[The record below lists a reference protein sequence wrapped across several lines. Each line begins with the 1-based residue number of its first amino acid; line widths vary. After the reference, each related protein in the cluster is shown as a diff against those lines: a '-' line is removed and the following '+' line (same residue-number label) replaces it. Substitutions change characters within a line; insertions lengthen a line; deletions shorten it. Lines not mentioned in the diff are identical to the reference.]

1 MKARSSF
8 LIFLAASSLAISLSL
23 PLFAAEQ
30 VATLEPDDTAV
41 TFFVEATGHEMSATT
56 RSGRSRSKLYLRS
69 GEIRLDPAT
78 GLAAGE
84 LVIDATR
91 AESGSKKRDKAMH
104 KKVLESEQHP
114 WISFKAERYEGEL
127 AASSWPSSPTSGVRC
142 RRCWRCCPPSS
153 PPPRC
158 TRSCVSSAFRSTP

>member
-41 TFFVEATGHEMSATT
+41 TFFLEATGHDVE
-56 RSGRSRSKLYLRS
+56 GKLYLRS

-158 TRSCVSSAFRSTP
+158 TR